1 MAKGRKPT
9 SIPIVK
15 VIAVANQKG
24 GVGKTTTTAN
34 LAAAIAETGAQVLVI
49 DLDPQGN
56 LSSALGVEA
65 QHDKSIYHVMI
76 GEQKLS
82 DQVQPTPYENLS
94 IISSTIHL
102 AGCEVE
108 IAKME
113 DPMYHLRKIFD
124 AQKSDLPFDIILL
137 DCPPS
142 LGILMGNGL
151 GAADAVLVPLQC
163 EYFALEGLSKI
174 VEVIQHVRGQETGA
188 LLLDGIVFTMYDA
201 RTNLARQV
209 VEDVRQHMGERVYQ
223 TFIPRSIRFGEAP
236 SHGKP
241 ITAYDPSGIGA
252 QSYRQLAKEFMG
264 RHGISEKKH

>member
-1 MAKGRKPT
+1 MAKRSNPT
-9 SIPIVK
+9 TISFVK

-34 LAAAIAETGAQVLVI
+34 LAASVAETGAHVLVI

-56 LSSALGVEA
+56 LSSALGVEPI
-65 QHDKSIYHVMI
+65 HEKSIYHVMI
-76 GEQKLS
+76 GEKTLLE
-82 DQVQPTPYENLS
+82 QVQATPCENLS
-94 IISSTIHL
+94 IISSNIHL

-108 IAKME
+108 IAKLD
-113 DPMYHLRKIFD
+113 DPMYHLRKIVD
-124 AQKSDLPFDIILL
+124 AQRSSLPFDVILL

-174 VEVIQHVRGQETGA
+174 IEVIQHVRGHEGVA
-188 LLLDGIVFTMYDA
+188 LALDGIVFTMYDA

-209 VEDVRQHMGERVYQ
+209 VEDVRSHMGDQVYK

-241 ITAYDPSGIGA
+241 ITTYDPSGIGA
-252 QSYRQLAKEFMG
+252 QSYRQLAKEFMK
-264 RHGISEKKH
+264 RHDIRPRVQ